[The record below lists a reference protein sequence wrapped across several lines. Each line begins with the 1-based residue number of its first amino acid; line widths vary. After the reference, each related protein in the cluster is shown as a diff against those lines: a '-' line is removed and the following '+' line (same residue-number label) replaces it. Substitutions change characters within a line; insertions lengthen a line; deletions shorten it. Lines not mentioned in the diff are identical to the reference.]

1 MRLGRSDIHVSRIG
15 LDLGK
20 TWQGAL
26 ARGGDP
32 MAIAERYVYQ
42 GGNFLHVCAHLPDE
56 AQRQLASGLRALKTL
71 RSDMVV
77 SANARLGLTT
87 QHLTTAAIVAH
98 CEDSLRT
105 IGVDGLD
112 LLWIDHFDG
121 LAHSSEMIRAI
132 DDLFKKGV
140 LRAIGIRCRSPVDIT
155 GLHTLL
161 EWWSGVPIAAI
172 EFDAHALSQDMA
184 QAAMHLVARARCGW
198 VARSAFLDALDV
210 MSHFN
215 NAISSSDKSEV
226 RRRHFSFNDREI
238 HLTYDLLDIAQCR
251 RTTPMAIGL
260 AWQRAQ
266 PHHASSMVAA
276 QSLAQIESHLGSLD
290 VALDT
295 ADTDLLAW
303 RPTGR
308 ASTTQAFFA

>member
-1 MRLGRSDIHVSRIG
+1 
-15 LDLGK
+15 
-20 TWQGAL
+20 
-26 ARGGDP
+26 
-32 MAIAERYVYQ
+32 
-42 GGNFLHVCAHLPDE
+42 
-56 AQRQLASGLRALKTL
+56 
-71 RSDMVV
+71 MVV

-87 QHLTTAAIVAH
+87 RYLTTPAIVAH
-98 CEDSLRT
+98 CEDSLSK
-105 IGVDGLD
+105 IGVDCLD

-121 LAHSSEMIRAI
+121 LAHCSEMIRAI
-132 DDLFKKGV
+132 DDLFQKGV

-184 QAAMHLVARARCGW
+184 QAAMRLVARARCGW

-215 NAISSSDKSEV
+215 NAISSSDTSEA
-226 RRRHFSFNDREI
+226 RRRHFAFNDREI

-266 PHHASSMVAA
+266 SHHASSMVAA
-276 QSLAQIESHLGSLD
+276 HSLAQIESHFGSLQ
-290 VALDT
+290 VTLDT

-303 RPTGR
+303 QPTGR
-308 ASTTQAFFA
+308 ASTRQAFFA